1 MSDEQEPQLGRLL
14 RSARE
19 RRALTQEE
27 LAAETHS
34 GVTVDTI
41 SNIERGRTRPRRNTL
56 DDLVNALG
64 LDASERSTLKAAWAR
79 LGAAR
84 VPEAISRTSFAA
96 DQVHLPT
103 LVEPLVGREQA
114 EAAVADLLQNAD
126 VRVLTLTGPGGVG
139 KTSLA
144 LQVAASTQ
152 TRYPDG
158 AVFVDLSRLREAELV
173 PAYIAQ
179 ALAVVEQGGRP
190 FVDTIAAH
198 LETRQLL
205 LLLDNFE
212 QVVDAAGAVAQLS
225 RSCPGL
231 KVLVT
236 SRMPLRIRGEQIYPV
251 PPLALPLPGE
261 ALAPEVLGGVPAVA
275 LFVRQ
280 ARSRRPDFSL
290 TDANVAAVAELCARL
305 DGLPLAIELAAAR
318 VAVLPPAALLARM
331 GTALRVL
338 TEGPRDLPD
347 RQRTMRDV
355 VDWSYGLLSEERQA
369 LFCRL
374 AVFAG
379 GCTLTAAGAVCAA
392 PDQSAATESAQTQSA
407 ETEGAE
413 TEGAETEG
421 AETEGDSPKNARDIS
436 LSVLDGMTALVD
448 AHLLQTVE
456 TAAAEGAGTQAPAL
470 SPPAIRPAE
479 RRRAGMAR
487 LFGEDEPL
495 ADHEIR
501 FRQLET
507 VRAFAL
513 EKLEASD
520 EAASIYQKHA
530 AFFLS
535 LAETAATELFGPDQ
549 GAWLA
554 RLELEHDNLRAALDW
569 ARKSGDVTLG
579 LRLAGA
585 LWPFWQR
592 YSHLSEG
599 QRWLEHFL
607 ELDKGHSAPPPVRA
621 EAVTGALWL
630 AHEQDDTVPAARW
643 EEGLALYRQLGQTG
657 RVAGLLAQ
665 RALMERAKGA
675 YQEALALVEESLD
688 LARGSDD
695 NVALAYA
702 LYRLGTIGR
711 ERGEFSRASAA
722 YEECLELHKTLDDPT
737 GVAFALLGLGDIA
750 RDQGDAAAVEEYC
763 GESLARCRELGRQ
776 WGIGF
781 SLNNL
786 GLAAAIAGDL
796 TRAEKLTGEGLD
808 VFRTHWMR
816 GGLLELMVS
825 TGQVACDLGDFGR
838 AKAVLSDAVWQ
849 GWPGGP
855 QWKLATGLEE
865 LARVMVADDDPGKAA
880 RLLGAVRAWRRR
892 MGAPVP
898 PYRRGGVESTL
909 AATGQALGNQA
920 CLLAVSDGELL
931 SPQEAIALAV
941 GKTPAQ
947 RQS

>member
-1 MSDEQEPQLGRLL
+1 MTPLQVPEDLGQDYVGTRQLGWDRQGPAQEGGEYGDPMSDEQEPQLGRLL

-27 LAAETHS
+27 LAAGTKS

-56 DDLVNALG
+56 DDLVDALG
-64 LDASERSTLKAAWAR
+64 LDASERSALKEAWAR

-84 VPEAISRTSFAA
+84 DPEAISRTSFAA
-96 DQVHLPT
+96 DQVHLPA

-114 EAAVADLLQNAD
+114 EVAVADLLQNAD

-152 TRYPDG
+152 ARYPDG
-158 AVFVDLSRLREAELV
+158 AVFVDLSRLQDAQLV

-231 KVLVT
+231 KALVT

-261 ALAPEVLGGVPAVA
+261 ALVPEVLGGVPAVA

-280 ARSRRPDFSL
+280 ARSRRPDFAL
-290 TDANVAAVAELCARL
+290 TNANVAAVAELCARL

-331 GTALRVL
+331 GTALGVL
-338 TEGPRDLPD
+338 TDGRRDLPD

-369 LFCRL
+369 LFRRL

-379 GCTLTAAGAVCAA
+379 GCTLTAAGAICAA
-392 PDQSAATESAQTQSA
+392 PTEIATTGSAATGRAATGSAATGSDGP
-407 ETEGAE
+407 E
-413 TEGAETEG
+413 
-421 AETEGDSPKNARDIS
+421 NARDIA

-448 AHLLQTVE
+448 AHLLLTVE
-456 TAAAEGAGTQAPAL
+456 TAPAEATGTQAPAL
-470 SPPAIRPAE
+470 SPPMIAPAE
-479 RRRAGMAR
+479 RRQAGMAR
-487 LFGEDEPL
+487 LFGDDEPL
-495 ADHEIR
+495 ADHEVR

-513 EKLEASD
+513 ERLEASA
-520 EAASIYQKHA
+520 EAASIYQMHA

-607 ELDKGHSAPPPVRA
+607 ELDSGHTAPPPVRA

-665 RALMERAKGA
+665 RALRERAKGA

-688 LARGSDD
+688 LARRSDD
-695 NVALAYA
+695 NVARRRTRCTA
-702 LYRLGTIGR
+702 
-711 ERGEFSRASAA
+711 
-722 YEECLELHKTLDDPT
+722 
-737 GVAFALLGLGDIA
+737 
-750 RDQGDAAAVEEYC
+750 
-763 GESLARCRELGRQ
+763 LARSGVNGASSPGRRLPTRSASSSTRP
-776 WGIGF
+776 WTTRPEWL
-781 SLNNL
+781 SPSWAWATSPATRVMPPRSKN
-786 GLAAAIAGDL
+786 IA
-796 TRAEKLTGEGLD
+796 
-808 VFRTHWMR
+808 
-816 GGLLELMVS
+816 
-825 TGQVACDLGDFGR
+825 
-838 AKAVLSDAVWQ
+838 AKA
-849 GWPGGP
+849 WP
-855 QWKLATGLEE
+855 
-865 LARVMVADDDPGKAA
+865 AA
-880 RLLGAVRAWRRR
+880 W
-892 MGAPVP
+892 
-898 PYRRGGVESTL
+898 
-909 AATGQALGNQA
+909 N
-920 CLLAVSDGELL
+920 
-931 SPQEAIALAV
+931 
-941 GKTPAQ
+941 
-947 RQS
+947 

>member
-1 MSDEQEPQLGRLL
+1 M
-14 RSARE
+14 
-19 RRALTQEE
+19 
-27 LAAETHS
+27 
-34 GVTVDTI
+34 
-41 SNIERGRTRPRRNTL
+41 RN
-56 DDLVNALG
+56 
-64 LDASERSTLKAAWAR
+64 
-79 LGAAR
+79 
-84 VPEAISRTSFAA
+84 
-96 DQVHLPT
+96 
-103 LVEPLVGREQA
+103 
-114 EAAVADLLQNAD
+114 
-126 VRVLTLTGPGGVG
+126 
-139 KTSLA
+139 
-144 LQVAASTQ
+144 
-152 TRYPDG
+152 
-158 AVFVDLSRLREAELV
+158 
-173 PAYIAQ
+173 
-179 ALAVVEQGGRP
+179 
-190 FVDTIAAH
+190 
-198 LETRQLL
+198 
-205 LLLDNFE
+205 
-212 QVVDAAGAVAQLS
+212 
-225 RSCPGL
+225 
-231 KVLVT
+231 
-236 SRMPLRIRGEQIYPV
+236 
-251 PPLALPLPGE
+251 
-261 ALAPEVLGGVPAVA
+261 
-275 LFVRQ
+275 
-280 ARSRRPDFSL
+280 
-290 TDANVAAVAELCARL
+290 
-305 DGLPLAIELAAAR
+305 
-318 VAVLPPAALLARM
+318 
-331 GTALRVL
+331 
-338 TEGPRDLPD
+338 
-347 RQRTMRDV
+347 V
-355 VDWSYGLLSEERQA
+355 VDWSYGLLSEDRQA

-392 PDQSAATESAQTQSA
+392 PTESAATES
-407 ETEGAE
+407 G
-413 TEGAETEG
+413 
-421 AETEGDSPKNARDIS
+421 SPKNARDIA
-436 LSVLDGMTALVD
+436 LSVLDGITALVD

-456 TAAAEGAGTQAPAL
+456 TAPAEGGGTQAPAL
-470 SPPAIRPAE
+470 SPPGIAPAE
-479 RRRAGMAR
+479 RRRAGMAH

-513 EKLEASD
+513 ERLEATD

-554 RLELEHDNLRAALDW
+554 RLELEHDNLRAVLDW
-569 ARKSGDVTLG
+569 ARTRGDVTLG

-592 YSHLSEG
+592 YSHLTEG

-607 ELDKGHSAPPPVRA
+607 DLDNGHSAPPPVRA
-621 EAVTGALWL
+621 EAVTGSLWL

-675 YQEALALVEESLD
+675 YQEAVALVEESLD
-688 LARGSDD
+688 LARRSDD

-722 YEECLELHKTLDDPT
+722 YEECLELQKTLDDPT

-763 GESLARCRELGRQ
+763 GESLARCQELGRQ

-786 GLAAAIAGDL
+786 GLAAAITGDL
-796 TRAEKLTGEGLD
+796 ARAEKLTGKGLD

-838 AKAVLSDAVWQ
+838 AKAVLSDAVRQ

-855 QWKLATGLEE
+855 YWKLATGLEE
-865 LARVMVADDDPGKAA
+865 LARVMAADGDPAKAA
-880 RLLGAVRAWRRR
+880 RLLGAARAWRRG

-898 PYRRGGVESTL
+898 PYRRFVVESTL
-909 AATGQALGNQA
+909 AAAGRALGDQA
-920 CLLAVSDGELL
+920 FLLAVGDGELL
-931 SPQEAIALAV
+931 PPQEAIALAV
-941 GKTPAQ
+941 GKTTAQ